1 MSHLAADGM
10 HLAPNTF
17 TADFSSPTGRAYIQ
31 GVLSLGAAYWAV
43 GAICFLIFA
52 ALNIAACCCRSK
64 PTADKQRISCG
75 NCCRALFN
83 PSGWLIL
90 GVVLVAG
97 VCAAAMARMT
107 AFRDTVTSTVTEL
120 DSMQSLLSTT
130 GTLASGSL
138 ASSLGSVN
146 MTLGDL
152 YAAAQAAGAAQNDLN
167 TIAGLQGSALT
178 AMGTASTLG
187 SQLTSASNAIF
198 SKLRTGNLDVN
209 MLGKEVFA
217 GGIAALALYFVF
229 FLLVSFTLCK
239 TRCCATTFRVCNIA
253 LTIVFLLT
261 FVFAGIFLTVSVVGS
276 DVCVAPA
283 NALSSALNAS
293 NVVDPTAADTVNYYS
308 SCMSASGAIAPPTA
322 GAPLQLANGQAQF
335 ASAQASFNSFSTQAQ
350 TAYPALQPQLDAVNA
365 SFTTAGAA
373 LNSVASQ
380 ASCAPANAIANNLF
394 TTLCNTGIVGII
406 DVWALATAA
415 CLLIFIVTT
424 SAARICWRHPGD
436 EPSKNRDARADV
448 IATTAIAG
456 GPAPTYIAM
465 GPATGHAQAYASAPA
480 TQPQWK

>member
-1 MSHLAADGM
+1 M
-10 HLAPNTF
+10 HLAPTTF
-17 TADFSSPTGRAYIQ
+17 TADFHSPTGRAYYQ

-43 GAICFLIFA
+43 GAVCFLIFA

-64 PTADKQRISCG
+64 PTADKQRSGCG
-75 NCCRALFN
+75 NFCRALFN

-107 AFRDTVTSTVTEL
+107 AFRDTVTSSVSEI
-120 DSMQSLLSTT
+120 DSMRALLSTT
-130 GTLASGSL
+130 GALASGNLATSLGGVNVTLAS
-138 ASSLGSVN
+138 
-146 MTLGDL
+146 L
-152 YAAAQAAGAAQNDLN
+152 YAAAQAAGAAQGDLN
-167 TIAGLQGSALT
+167 TIAGLQVNALT

-187 SQLTSASNAIF
+187 SQLSAASTAIF
-198 SKLRTGNLDVN
+198 SQLRTGSLDVN
-209 MLGKEVFA
+209 ALGKEVFA

-239 TRCCATTFRVCNIA
+239 SRCCATTFRICNVA
-253 LTIVFLLT
+253 LSIVFLLT
-261 FVFAGIFLTVSVVGS
+261 FVFAGIFLTVSVVSS

-283 NALSSALNAS
+283 SAISSALNAS
-293 NVVDPTAADTVNYYS
+293 NLVDPTAADTVNYYS

-335 ASAQASFNSFSTQAQ
+335 NAAQASFNTFAASAQ
-350 TAYPALQPQLDAVNA
+350 SSYPALQPQLDAVNA
-365 SFTTAGAA
+365 SFTAAGAS
-373 LNSVASQ
+373 LGSVVAQ
-380 ASCAPANAIANNLF
+380 ASCAPANAIANSLF

-415 CLLIFIVTT
+415 CLLILIVTI

-436 EPSKNRDARADV
+436 EAPKNRDARADV
-448 IATTAIAG
+448 VAATAIAG

-465 GPATGHAQAYASAPA
+465 GPATGHAQAYATTPQ
-480 TQPQWK
+480 QPQWR